1 MPEFGVVRRPFG
13 RRAWHAAGHSNEAT
27 LHMQHVQTT
36 LRAVRLCL
44 AVIVTITVAVCVFIV
59 TVCVCVYVCVVV
71 SLKSVQFLCLFC
83 THRFALAIIAIAI
96 ACACLPVVH
105 LLILLQF
112 LFYSS
117 CSTECGLLFSPSLP
131 PLSLSPSALF
141 FALFCPLSAL
151 HLCKFRLL
159 KLKLII

>member
-44 AVIVTITVAVCVFIV
+44 AVIVTITVAVCVCV
-59 TVCVCVYVCVVV
+59 GNCVCVCICVCSCFFVA
-71 SLKSVQFLCLFC
+71 LKSVQFLCLFC
-83 THRFALAIIAIAI
+83 NHRFALAINAI

-117 CSTECGLLFSPSLP
+117 YSTECGLLFSPYPRS
-131 PLSLSPSALF
+131 LSLSPSALF
-141 FALFCPLSAL
+141 FSFFCPLSAL

-159 KLKLII
+159 KL

>member
-1 MPEFGVVRRPFG
+1 MPEFGVVRRAFG

-44 AVIVTITVAVCVFIV
+44 AVIVTITVAVCVCISNC
-59 TVCVCVYVCVVV
+59 VCVCSCFFVA
-71 SLKSVQFLCLFC
+71 LKSVQFLCLFC

-131 PLSLSPSALF
+131 PLYLYLPLPCSSHS
-141 FALFCPLSAL
+141 FAHF
-151 HLCKFRLL
+151 LL
-159 KLKLII
+159 YIYANFGCLN